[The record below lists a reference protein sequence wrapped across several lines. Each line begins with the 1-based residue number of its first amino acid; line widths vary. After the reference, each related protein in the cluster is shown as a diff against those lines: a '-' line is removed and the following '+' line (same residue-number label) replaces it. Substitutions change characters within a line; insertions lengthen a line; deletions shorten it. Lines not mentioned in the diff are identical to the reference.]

1 MKRAGLSVALLLA
14 GLTLTACGG
23 SSKGTSSSVAHP
35 TTSSAQTTTSTPTAT
50 ASKKTRP
57 TRKAGPSVS
66 RSAPSDGAKVKQAL
80 GAFSACMKAHGAGGA
95 KPGTEA
101 YTAAAKSCAPSLTSA
116 LAQLRGHTGEPSKS
130 AAVKPRPAAPRVQL
144 PPKLAGALQKF
155 AACMREN
162 GVTNFPEPH
171 GATFDTSHLN
181 TSSAQFKSAETK
193 CNAVLQGAF

>member
-1 MKRAGLSVALLLA
+1 MKRAGFCAALTLAGVMLA

-23 SSKGTSSSVAHP
+23 SSKGTSSSVTHSTA
-35 TTSSAQTTTSTPTAT
+35 SNAQTTVSTVTS
-50 ASKKTRP
+50 SKTT
-57 TRKAGPSVS
+57 TRKVGPSV
-66 RSAPSDGAKVKQAL
+66 
-80 GAFSACMKAHGAGGA
+80 HGA
-95 KPGTEA
+95 
-101 YTAAAKSCAPSLTSA
+101 SA
-116 LAQLRGHTGEPSKS
+116 SQREQLRHELERLRAHTHEPSKS
-130 AAVKPRPAAPRVQL
+130 ATVKPRPAAPRVQL

-181 TSSAQFKSAETK
+181 TSSPQFKAAETK